1 LGVIRVRIESLV
13 LHGFGGID
21 GAAVGS
27 SLQEALA
34 NSLARQRSEGWH
46 AVRRDGVDAGTVRAA
61 ASPAALGRAV
71 ARGVARELGR

>member
-1 LGVIRVRIESLV
+1 MIRVRIESLV

-21 GAAVGS
+21 GAAVGRG
-27 SLQEALA
+27 LQEALA
-34 NSLARQRSEGWH
+34 ASLARQRSGGWH
-46 AVRRDGVDAGTVRAA
+46 AVIRDSVDGGTVRAG